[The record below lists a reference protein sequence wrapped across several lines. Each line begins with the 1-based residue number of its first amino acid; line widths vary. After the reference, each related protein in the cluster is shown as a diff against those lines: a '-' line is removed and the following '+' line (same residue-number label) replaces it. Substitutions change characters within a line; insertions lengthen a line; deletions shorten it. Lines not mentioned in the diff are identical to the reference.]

1 MGRNFLLEVGCENL
15 PSSYLDLALEQLEK
29 KCASE
34 LEDKRVG
41 FDSVYVLG
49 TPNRIVIYVTDLAS
63 KQRTVEEEITG
74 PPISAAVSDRGEYT
88 KAAYGFAK
96 SQNVSAE
103 DLKKVRRKKGEYLAV
118 VKKIQGRK
126 TNELLMEIVPD
137 WITGLKF
144 PKTMRWDGSGLRF
157 ARPLRWILSFLGKKA
172 FKLTIGSVS
181 SGRKTRVNPFFDE
194 YTKVED
200 IDGYFSLMK
209 KNGIILDPVKRRKK
223 VAEALRREAR
233 KIKAKV
239 VPDDKLVATVANL
252 LESPVPFTGRFD
264 DSFLKLP
271 RRVIVT
277 ALRSHQK
284 YFSVEDGNGKL
295 KPFFIAFAD
304 GVRKNRKEIIGGYE
318 RVLQARLAD
327 AEFYY
332 NEDTSLPLSEM
343 AEKLEDIVWMEGL
356 GSLAEKSSRMEKL
369 ALWIMSEWNPAGD
382 GLSSV
387 ISRAAKLAKAD
398 LASEMVRDGKEF
410 TLLEG
415 YMGREYARVS
425 GEEESVAEAV
435 YEHNLPRFAGDDIPE
450 GYAGVILSCAD
461 KIDNISG
468 GYILRCQPTGSVDP
482 YALRRQAM
490 GVLRLMIEKEIPVS
504 LPRAVNVSLSL
515 FKDVEGEG
523 TSLFDAIY
531 EFFSRRFFNM
541 LRAEG
546 FGHDIVTALMSAGWN
561 VPFLTRK
568 MAVQLTRMRD
578 DGVLS
583 PFILAMKRIA
593 NIAGDLSE
601 SDIGIDGLEML
612 GLLAGGDIEKMTFD
626 PGLFIDKA
634 EKDLFDAAIESAAGI
649 LRLRSEERE
658 EMVFSLLRE
667 ELVEPVNRYFD
678 EVLVNCNDEKT
689 KKNRLSF
696 LRALSSAFSYTCDYS
711 RITEE

>member
-1 MGRNFLLEVGCENL
+1 MGRNFLLEIGCENL
-15 PSSYLDLALEQLEK
+15 PSSYLDIALGQLEK
-29 KCASE
+29 KCASN
-34 LEDKRVG
+34 LEEKRVG
-41 FDSVYVLG
+41 FDSACILG
-49 TPNRIVIYVTDLAS
+49 TPNRIVIFVTDLAG
-63 KQRTVEEEITG
+63 KQKTVEEEITG

-88 KAAYGFAK
+88 KAAYGFAR

-103 DLKKVRRKKGEYLAV
+103 ELKKVRRKKGEYLAV
-118 VKKIQGRK
+118 VKKIQGRN
-126 TNELLMEIVPD
+126 TDEILMEVVPD

-144 PKTMRWDGSGLRF
+144 PKTMRWDGSGLHF
-157 ARPLRWILSFLGKKA
+157 ARPIRWILSFLGKKV
-172 FKLTIGSVS
+172 FKITIGSVS
-181 SGRKTRVNPFFDE
+181 SGRKTRVNPFLDE
-194 YTKVED
+194 YTEVEN

-209 KNGIILDPVKRRKK
+209 ENGIVLDPVKRREK
-223 VAEALRREAR
+223 VAGALRREAR
-233 KIKAKV
+233 KIKAKA

-252 LESPVPFTGRFD
+252 LESPVPFTGGFE

-284 YFSVEDGNGKL
+284 YFSVESADGKL

-332 NEDTSLPLSEM
+332 NEDTSLSLSEM
-343 AEKLEDIVWMEGL
+343 AGKLEDIVWMEGL

-369 ALWIMSEWNPAGD
+369 ALWIMAEWNPADD

-425 GEEESVAEAV
+425 GEVESVAEAV
-435 YEHNLPRFAGDDIPE
+435 YQHNLPRFAGDDIPE

-468 GYILRCQPTGSVDP
+468 GYILHCQPTGSVDP

-490 GVLRLMIEKEIPVS
+490 GVLRLMIAKEIPVS
-504 LPRAVNVSLSL
+504 LPGAVNVSLSL
-515 FKDVEGEG
+515 FKDVEKDP
-523 TSLFDAIY
+523 SLSGSIY

-546 FGHDIVTALMSAGWN
+546 FAHDIVTALMSAGWK

-568 MAVQLTRMRD
+568 MAANLTRMRE
-578 DGVLS
+578 DGELS

-593 NIAGDLSE
+593 NIAGDISK
-601 SDIGIDGLEML
+601 SDAGIDGLEML
-612 GLLAGGDIEKMTFD
+612 ELIAGGDTPKMTFD
-626 PGLFIDKA
+626 PGLFKDKA
-634 EKDLFDAAIESAAGI
+634 EKDLFDAAIEAAAGV
-649 LRLRSEERE
+649 LRLRSKGRE
-658 EMVFSLLRE
+658 EMVFSLLTE

-678 EVLVNCNDEKT
+678 EVLVNCNDEKIR
-689 KKNRLSF
+689 KNRLSF
-696 LRALSSAFSYTCDYS
+696 LRALGSAFSYTCDYS
-711 RITEE
+711 KITEE